1 MINYDPWGESHAPKR
16 FERTDP
22 TGRWSP
28 LYEKPS
34 VPDPWHDKSFPVYML
49 WIGGMAFGSG
59 FAILMVLMLYWAM

>member
-1 MINYDPWGESHAPKR
+1 MIDYDPWGESHEPKN

-34 VPDPWHDKSFPVYML
+34 VTDPEYML
-49 WIGGMAFGSG
+49 WIGGLAFGG
-59 FAILMVLMLYWAM
+59 AFAVLMALMLYWVI